1 VTTSATPTETSIEPS
16 LPPISHRRSA
26 GAALATQR
34 IHPIHH
40 QPAPDSGIGTAI
52 LATLLLIAALL
63 LSQALIMRDEAQIHL
78 HQRDVAP
85 EVQR

>member
-1 VTTSATPTETSIEPS
+1 MTTSEPPTETCREPS
-16 LPPISHRRSA
+16 LPPISRRRSA
-26 GAALATQR
+26 AAALATQR
-34 IHPIHH
+34 IHPVHH

-63 LSQALIMRDEAQIHL
+63 LSQALIMRDEAQIII